1 MIPIRSRTLDLDPKE
16 MQGYTSDENEDIY
29 ENGVDVP
36 ETSNVNGAASLL
48 RQSITIECFHG
59 DISREDAENK
69 LNGHETGT
77 FLIRIYDGQYIV
89 TRLG

>member
-1 MIPIRSRTLDLDPKE
+1 MIPIRSRTLDLDPEE
-16 MQGYTSDENEDIY
+16 MQGYSSDEDIY
-29 ENGVDVP
+29 ENGVD

-69 LNGHETGT
+69 LDGHETGT
-77 FLIRIYDGQYIV
+77 FLIRIYDGQYRV